1 MESIV
6 LEKNK
11 EKKIVKKEGNT
22 QKTFLTTLKQEHVKV
37 GVAGIGYWGPNLMRN
52 FAAENR
58 VKLSA
63 ICDLDKNRM
72 MKIGSQYP
80 SAKQFLDYENFLE
93 EVDAVAIST
102 PVDMHYKLA
111 KMALEAGK
119 HCLIEK
125 PMTSTVAQAE
135 ELINIAKKNSLV
147 LAVDHTFLFTGAVRK
162 IKEYL
167 DSGEL
172 GEIWYYDSVRIN
184 LGLFQRD
191 INVVWDLAPHD
202 LSIMDYLIGKEA
214 SSLVCLGTS
223 HVPSGHADVA
233 YLNLEFGNGFVA
245 NFHVNWLSPVKIRS
259 IIIGGSK
266 KMLVYD
272 DMNPMNKIL
281 IYDKGIDLE
290 HISKEREYEALVHYR
305 TGDMLAPAVSQTEAL
320 KLETENFVSAILGT
334 TDLVSNGEA
343 GLRVVKLLEASDK
356 SLARFGA
363 RVRIC

>member
-1 MESIV
+1 MESIIV
-6 LEKNK
+6 EKTRNK
-11 EKKIVKKEGNT
+11 EVLKKEGNT
-22 QKTFLTTLKQEHVKV
+22 RKIFPTCSQCEVIKV
-37 GVAGIGYWGPNLMRN
+37 GVTGIGYWGPNLMRN
-52 FAAENR
+52 FSTENR
-58 VKLSA
+58 SKLAA

-80 SAKQFLDYENFLE
+80 STKQFTDFEDFLN

-102 PVDMHYKLA
+102 PVDKHYKLA

-125 PMTSTVAQAE
+125 PMTSTVAEAQ
-135 ELINIAKKNSLV
+135 ELINIAKKKSLV

-172 GEIWYYDSVRIN
+172 GNIWYYDSVRIN

-202 LSIMDYLIGKEA
+202 LSIMDYLLGKEA

-223 HVPSGHADVA
+223 HVPSGLADIA

-290 HISKEREYEALVHYR
+290 HISKEREYETLVHYR
-305 TGDMLAPAVSQTEAL
+305 TGDMMAPAISQTEAL
-320 KLETENFVSAILGT
+320 KLEAENFISAILGNA
-334 TDLVSNGEA
+334 DLVSDGEA

-363 RVRIC
+363 RIRIC